1 MIYLR
6 LFIEFLKVGF
16 FSFGGGYGAI
26 AIIRD
31 VVISNNWLTDD
42 GLAYMIALSESTP
55 GPIMVNLATYVG
67 SVNGGFLG
75 ALVATIGVI
84 FPAFIIII
92 LVVKVLS
99 SVMEN
104 KYFKY
109 IMDGAILAVIGII
122 LATGLY
128 MLMENNSMIE
138 IVISIILLSTL
149 LVVKIKKIKFN
160 PIMFICYSAMV
171 GVIVNVVMLGVL

>member
-67 SVNGGFLG
+67 SVNGGLLG
-75 ALVATIGVI
+75 AMVATIGVI

-92 LVVKVLS
+92 LVVKLLS
-99 SVMEN
+99 SIMDN

-122 LATGLY
+122 LATGLF
-128 MLMENNSMIE
+128 MLMENNNTVE
-138 IVISIILLSTL
+138 LFISLILLISL
-149 LVVKIKKIKFN
+149 LVIKFKRLKLN
-160 PIMFICYSAMV
+160 PIMFICYSAMI
-171 GVIVNVVMLGVL
+171 GVIVNIVIQMVL

>member
-16 FSFGGGYGAI
+16 FSFGGGYGAV

-99 SVMEN
+99 SIMNN

-109 IMDGAILAVIGII
+109 LMDGAILAVIGII

-128 MLMENNSMIE
+128 MLMENNNMIE
-138 IVISIILLSTL
+138 IVISIILLFTL
-149 LVVKIKKIKFN
+149 LVVKVKKIILN
-160 PIMFICYSAMV
+160 PIMFICYSAMI
-171 GVIVNVVMLGVL
+171 GVIVNVVMQVVL

>member
-67 SVNGGFLG
+67 SVNGGFFG

-109 IMDGAILAVIGII
+109 LMDGAVLAVIGII
-122 LATGLY
+122 LATGLF
-128 MLMENNSMIE
+128 MLIENNTVE
-138 IVISIILLSTL
+138 LFISLILLISL
-149 LVVKIKKIKFN
+149 LIIKFKKIKLN
-160 PIMFICYSAMV
+160 PIMFICYSAIV
-171 GVIVNVVMLGVL
+171 GVIVNIVIQGVL

>member
-16 FSFGGGYGAI
+16 FSFGGGYSAV

-67 SVNGGFLG
+67 SVNGGLLG

-99 SVMEN
+99 SIMNN

-109 IMDGAILAVIGII
+109 LMDGAILAVIGII

-138 IVISIILLSTL
+138 IVISIILLFTL
-149 LVVKIKKIKFN
+149 LVVKVKKIILN
-160 PIMFICYSAMV
+160 PIMFICYSAIV
-171 GVIVNVVMLGVL
+171 GVIVNVVLQWVL

>member
-16 FSFGGGYGAI
+16 FSFGGGYGAV

-42 GLAYMIALSESTP
+42 GLAYMISLSESTP

-99 SVMEN
+99 SFMN
-104 KYFKY
+104 NRYFKY
-109 IMDGAILAVIGII
+109 LMDGAILAVIGII

-138 IVISIILLSTL
+138 IVISIILLFTL
-149 LVVKIKKIKFN
+149 LVVKVKKIILN
-160 PIMFICYSAMV
+160 PIMFICYSAMI
-171 GVIVNVVMLGVL
+171 GVIVNVVMQGVL

>member
-42 GLAYMIALSESTP
+42 SLAYMIALSESTP

-67 SVNGGFLG
+67 SVNGGLLG

-99 SVMEN
+99 SIMNN

-109 IMDGAILAVIGII
+109 LMDGAILAVIGII

-138 IVISIILLSTL
+138 IVISIILLFTL
-149 LVVKIKKIKFN
+149 LVVKVKKIILN
-160 PIMFICYSAMV
+160 PIMFICYSAMI
-171 GVIVNVVMLGVL
+171 GVIVNIVIQMVL

>member
-122 LATGLY
+122 LATGLF
-128 MLMENNSMIE
+128 MLIENNNMIE
-138 IVISIILLSTL
+138 IVISIILLFTL
-149 LVVKIKKIKFN
+149 LVVKVKKIILN
-160 PIMFICYSAMV
+160 PIMFICYSAMI
-171 GVIVNVVMLGVL
+171 GVIVNVVMQGVL

>member
-6 LFIEFLKVGF
+6 LFVEFLKVGF

-67 SVNGGFLG
+67 SVNGGLLG
-75 ALVATIGVI
+75 AVVATIGVI
-84 FPAFIIII
+84 LPAFLIIV

-99 SVMEN
+99 SVMDN

-122 LATGLY
+122 LATGLF
-128 MLMENNSMIE
+128 MLVENNNTVELI
-138 IVISIILLSTL
+138 ISLILLISL
-149 LVVKIKKIKFN
+149 LVIKFKKIKLN
-160 PIMFICYSAMV
+160 PIMFICYSAIV
-171 GVIVNVVMLGVL
+171 GIIVNIVLQGVL

>member
-16 FSFGGGYGAI
+16 FSFGGGYGAV

-67 SVNGGFLG
+67 SVNGGLLG

-99 SVMEN
+99 SIMNN

-109 IMDGAILAVIGII
+109 LMDGAILAVIGII
-122 LATGLY
+122 LTTGFY

-138 IVISIILLSTL
+138 IVISIILLFTL
-149 LVVKIKKIKFN
+149 LVVKVKKIKLN
-160 PIMFICYSAMV
+160 PIMFICYSAMI
-171 GVIVNVVMLGVL
+171 GVIVNIVIQRVL

>member
-99 SVMEN
+99 SIMNN

-109 IMDGAILAVIGII
+109 LMDGAILAVIGII

-138 IVISIILLSTL
+138 IVISIILLFTL
-149 LVVKIKKIKFN
+149 LVVKVKKIKLN
-160 PIMFICYSAMV
+160 PIMFICYSAII
-171 GVIVNVVMLGVL
+171 GVIVNIVMQGVL

>member
-6 LFIEFLKVGF
+6 LFVEFLKVGF

-92 LVVKVLS
+92 LVVKLLS
-99 SVMEN
+99 SIMDN

-122 LATGLY
+122 LATGLF
-128 MLMENNSMIE
+128 MLMENNNTVE
-138 IVISIILLSTL
+138 LFISLILLISL
-149 LVVKIKKIKFN
+149 LVIKFKRLKLN
-160 PIMFICYSAMV
+160 PIIFICYSAV
-171 GVIVNVVMLGVL
+171 IGVIVKVVMQGVL

>member
-31 VVISNNWLTDD
+31 VVVSNNWLTDD

-99 SVMEN
+99 SIMNN

-109 IMDGAILAVIGII
+109 IMDGAVLAVIGII
-122 LATGLY
+122 LATGLF
-128 MLMENNSMIE
+128 MLMENNNTVELI
-138 IVISIILLSTL
+138 ISLVLFLTL
-149 LVVKIKKIKFN
+149 LFIKIKKIKFN
-160 PIMFICYSAMV
+160 PIMFICYSALV
-171 GVIVNVVMLGVL
+171 GVIVNVVMQGVF

>member
-67 SVNGGFLG
+67 SVNGGLLG

-109 IMDGAILAVIGII
+109 IMDGAILAVVGII

-128 MLMENNSMIE
+128 MLMENNNTVE
-138 IVISIILLSTL
+138 LFISLILLISL
-149 LVVKIKKIKFN
+149 LIIKFKKIKLN
-160 PIMFICYSAMV
+160 PIKFICYSAMI
-171 GVIVNVVMLGVL
+171 GVIVNVVMQGVL

>member
-6 LFIEFLKVGF
+6 LFVEFLKVGF

-67 SVNGGFLG
+67 SVNGGLLG
-75 ALVATIGVI
+75 AVVATIGVI
-84 FPAFIIII
+84 LPAFLIIV

-99 SVMEN
+99 SVMDN

-122 LATGLY
+122 LATGLF
-128 MLMENNSMIE
+128 MLVENNNTVELI
-138 IVISIILLSTL
+138 ISLILLISL
-149 LVVKIKKIKFN
+149 LVIKFKKIKLN
-160 PIMFICYSAMV
+160 PIMFICYSAIV
-171 GVIVNVVMLGVL
+171 GIIVNIVMQGVL

>member
-67 SVNGGFLG
+67 SVNGGLFG

-109 IMDGAILAVIGII
+109 LMDGAILAVIGII

-138 IVISIILLSTL
+138 IVISIILLFTL
-149 LVVKIKKIKFN
+149 LVVKVKKIILN
-160 PIMFICYSAMV
+160 PIMFICYSAMI
-171 GVIVNVVMLGVL
+171 GVIVNVVMQGVL

>member
-67 SVNGGFLG
+67 SVNGGLLG
-75 ALVATIGVI
+75 AVVATIGVI
-84 FPAFIIII
+84 FPAFLIIV

-99 SVMEN
+99 SIMDN

-122 LATGLY
+122 LATGLF
-128 MLMENNSMIE
+128 MLMKNNNTVE
-138 IVISIILLSTL
+138 LFISLILLISL
-149 LVVKIKKIKFN
+149 LVIKFKRLKLN
-160 PIMFICYSAMV
+160 PIMFICYSAMI
-171 GVIVNVVMLGVL
+171 GVIVNIVIQRVL

>member
-16 FSFGGGYGAI
+16 FSFGGGYGAV

-67 SVNGGFLG
+67 SVNGGLLG

-99 SVMEN
+99 SIMNN

-128 MLMENNSMIE
+128 MLMENNNTVELI
-138 IVISIILLSTL
+138 ISLILLISL
-149 LVVKIKKIKFN
+149 LVIKFKRLKLN
-160 PIMFICYSAMV
+160 PIMFICYSAIV
-171 GVIVNVVMLGVL
+171 GVIVNIVIQGVL

>member
-67 SVNGGFLG
+67 SVNGGLLG
-75 ALVATIGVI
+75 AVVATIGVVL
-84 FPAFIIII
+84 PAFLIIV

-99 SVMEN
+99 SIMNN

-128 MLMENNSMIE
+128 MLMENNNMIE
-138 IVISIILLSTL
+138 IVISIILLFTL
-149 LVVKIKKIKFN
+149 LVVKVKKIELN
-160 PIMFICYSAMV
+160 PIMFICYSAIV
-171 GVIVNVVMLGVL
+171 GVIVNMVIQMVL

>member
-67 SVNGGFLG
+67 SVNGGFFG

-99 SVMEN
+99 SIMNN

-138 IVISIILLSTL
+138 IVISIILLFTL
-149 LVVKIKKIKFN
+149 LVVKVKKTKLN
-160 PIMFICYSAMV
+160 PIMFICYSAIV
-171 GVIVNVVMLGVL
+171 GVIVNVVVQGVL

>member
-1 MIYLR
+1 MIYIR

-16 FSFGGGYGAI
+16 FSFGGGYGAV

-67 SVNGGFLG
+67 SVNGGLFG

-99 SVMEN
+99 SIMNN

-109 IMDGAILAVIGII
+109 LMDGAILAVIGII

-138 IVISIILLSTL
+138 IVISIILLFTL
-149 LVVKIKKIKFN
+149 LVVKVKKIILN
-160 PIMFICYSAMV
+160 PIMFICYSAMI
-171 GVIVNVVMLGVL
+171 GVIVNVVMQGVL

>member
-99 SVMEN
+99 SIMNN

-109 IMDGAILAVIGII
+109 LMDGAILAVIGII
-122 LATGLY
+122 LATGLF
-128 MLMENNSMIE
+128 MLMENNNTVE
-138 IVISIILLSTL
+138 LFISLILLISL
-149 LVVKIKKIKFN
+149 LVIKFKRLKLN
-160 PIMFICYSAMV
+160 PIMFICYSAMI
-171 GVIVNVVMLGVL
+171 GVIVNIVIQMVL

>member
-42 GLAYMIALSESTP
+42 GLAYMVALSESTP

-75 ALVATIGVI
+75 ALIATIGVI

-109 IMDGAILAVIGII
+109 IMDGAILAVVGII

-128 MLMENNSMIE
+128 MLMENNNTVE
-138 IVISIILLSTL
+138 LFISLILLISL
-149 LVVKIKKIKFN
+149 LIIKFKKIKLN
-160 PIMFICYSAMV
+160 PIKFICYSAMI
-171 GVIVNVVMLGVL
+171 GVIVNVVMQGVL

>member
-75 ALVATIGVI
+75 ALVATICVI

-99 SVMEN
+99 SIMNN

-109 IMDGAILAVIGII
+109 IMDGAVLAVIGII
-122 LATGLY
+122 LATGLF
-128 MLMENNSMIE
+128 MLIENNTVE
-138 IVISIILLSTL
+138 LFISLILLISL
-149 LVVKIKKIKFN
+149 LIIKFKKIKLN
-160 PIMFICYSAMV
+160 PIKFICYSAMI
-171 GVIVNVVMLGVL
+171 GVIVNVVMQGVL

>member
-16 FSFGGGYGAI
+16 FSFGGGYGAV

-67 SVNGGFLG
+67 SVNGGLLG

-92 LVVKVLS
+92 LVVKALS
-99 SVMEN
+99 SIMNN

-109 IMDGAILAVIGII
+109 LMDGAILAVIGII

-138 IVISIILLSTL
+138 IVISIILLFTL
-149 LVVKIKKIKFN
+149 
-160 PIMFICYSAMV
+160 
-171 GVIVNVVMLGVL
+171 

>member
-16 FSFGGGYGAI
+16 FSFGGGYSAV

-67 SVNGGFLG
+67 SVNGGLLG

-99 SVMEN
+99 SIMNN

-122 LATGLY
+122 LATGLF

-138 IVISIILLSTL
+138 IVISIILLFTL
-149 LVVKIKKIKFN
+149 LVVKVKKIILN
-160 PIMFICYSAMV
+160 PIMFICYSAMI
-171 GVIVNVVMLGVL
+171 GVIVNIVLQWVL

>member
-31 VVISNNWLTDD
+31 VVVSNNWLTDD

-67 SVNGGFLG
+67 SINGGLLG
-75 ALVATIGVI
+75 ALIATIGVI

-99 SVMEN
+99 SIVNN

-109 IMDGAILAVIGII
+109 VMDGAILAVIGII
-122 LATGLY
+122 LATGLF
-128 MLMENNSMIE
+128 MLMENNTVELI
-138 IVISIILLSTL
+138 ISLVLFLTL
-149 LVVKIKKIKFN
+149 LFIKTKKIKFN
-160 PIMFICYSAMV
+160 PIMFICYSAII
-171 GVIVNVVMLGVL
+171 GVIVNIVMQGVL

>member
-67 SVNGGFLG
+67 SVNGGLLG

-99 SVMEN
+99 SIMNN

-109 IMDGAILAVIGII
+109 LMDGAILAVIGII

-138 IVISIILLSTL
+138 IVISIILLFTL
-149 LVVKIKKIKFN
+149 LVVKVKKIILN
-160 PIMFICYSAMV
+160 PIMFICYSAMI
-171 GVIVNVVMLGVL
+171 GVIVNIVIQRVL

>member
-1 MIYLR
+1 MIYIR

-16 FSFGGGYGAI
+16 FSFGGGYGAV

-67 SVNGGFLG
+67 SVNGGLLG

-99 SVMEN
+99 SIMNN

-138 IVISIILLSTL
+138 IVISIILLFTL
-149 LVVKIKKIKFN
+149 LVVKVKKIILN
-160 PIMFICYSAMV
+160 PIMFICYSAMI
-171 GVIVNVVMLGVL
+171 GVIVNIVIQMVL